1 VEFTYNNSY
10 QANIDM
16 APYKA
21 LYGKKCRSPV
31 CWYEVGERRLMDPE
45 LIQTTSDLIKV
56 IRNKLQIVQSRPK
69 NYTDKR
75 RRNLEFS
82 MDDNVFLKVSLTKG
96 IFRFEKK
103 RKMSPKFIWPFKIL
117 KTIRAVAY

>member
-1 VEFTYNNSY
+1 MEFTYNNSY

>member
-1 VEFTYNNSY
+1 
-10 QANIDM
+10 M

-31 CWYEVGERRLMDPE
+31 WWYEVGERRLMDPE

>member
-75 RRNLEFS
+75 RRNLEFL

-117 KTIRAVAY
+117 KTIRVVAY

>member
-1 VEFTYNNSY
+1 
-10 QANIDM
+10 
-16 APYKA
+16 
-21 LYGKKCRSPV
+21 
-31 CWYEVGERRLMDPE
+31 
-45 LIQTTSDLIKV
+45 
-56 IRNKLQIVQSRPK
+56 
-69 NYTDKR
+69 
-75 RRNLEFS
+75 

>member
-1 VEFTYNNSY
+1 MEFTYNNSY

-56 IRNKLQIVQSRPK
+56 IRNKLQIVQSRPN

>member
-16 APYKA
+16 APYKV
-21 LYGKKCRSPV
+21 LYGKCRSLV

-82 MDDNVFLKVSLTKG
+82 VDDNMFLKVSLTKG
-96 IFRFEKK
+96 IFRFGKK
-103 RKMSPKFIWPFKIL
+103 IKVSPKFIWPFKIL
-117 KTIRAVAY
+117 ETVGAVAY